1 MDRITMSPES
11 FSGYTNPYPKNMKK
25 VLWAENINGQEP
37 FVKSWIEYR
46 KKYKCKDR
54 MFVVC

>member
-1 MDRITMSPES
+1 MEKITMSPEI
-11 FSGYTNPYPKNMKK
+11 FRDIQILPKKYEE